1 MSFGL
6 AEETLEGDQI
16 CSIAKRVFSG
26 PEQCAAQGRDQRRC
40 VRGVDADSGEGA
52 GVAFPGTYRV
62 RNSRVAACAA
72 GGLTERT
79 RGQYRAP
86 QNLKFSGASNSPS
99 FAKFR
104 RDWSTGGGATSF
116 TVRSRR
122 CATHGAV
129 QIVVPK
135 SPLKPPKNQNCG
147 NFCFWGFKGLFG
159 TQLVRCF

>member
-1 MSFGL
+1 LSFGL

-16 CSIAKRVFSG
+16 CSIAKRVFFG

-104 RDWSTGGGATSF
+104 RDWSTPFET
-116 TVRSRR
+116 
-122 CATHGAV
+122 
-129 QIVVPK
+129 PK
-135 SPLKPPKNQNCG
+135 KSKMWKFL
-147 NFCFWGFKGLFG
+147 FLGF
-159 TQLVRCF
+159 